1 MRRRLL
7 VVVLAVGMVAM
18 LAPTGAVSVA
28 SLDRSIAFDVA
39 TNEDAHVSVWDP
51 GGASPE
57 PPRYAG
63 ENPVVGGQ
71 DVIHLLVV
79 RNGFT
84 SGPVDVR
91 VAHRAGS
98 RVAVDGGTTDVAH
111 GDVVPVR
118 AAVDCRGRTGR
129 TSVPVVVHVSAVHGD
144 VETNIRIDV
153 GVVCGTTQVR
163 ADGERDA
170 ETASTTSDGNGSAT
184 DTADSATDATGLTAP
199 TVAVSRPET
208 TPWRGIDRGT
218 EPSIDTPNTAI
229 TVVQRVP

>member
-1 MRRRLL
+1 
-7 VVVLAVGMVAM
+7 M

-39 TNEDAHVSVWDP
+39 TNEDAHVAVWDP

-57 PPRYAG
+57 PPKYAG

-71 DVIHLLVV
+71 DVVHLLVV

-98 RVAVDGGTTDVAH
+98 RVAVDGVTTDVAH
-111 GDVVPVR
+111 GDVVPVQ

-129 TSVPVVVHVSAVHGD
+129 VSVPVVVRVSAVHGD
-144 VETNIRIDV
+144 VETNIRMDV
-153 GVVCGTTQVR
+153 GVICGNAQPHT
-163 ADGERDA
+163 DGEVD
-170 ETASTTSDGNGSAT
+170 T
-184 DTADSATDATGLTAP
+184 DTASPTGATDSTTGATDSTTGATDSTTLTPA
-199 TVAVSRPET
+199 ASLRDA
-208 TPWRGIDRGT
+208 TPRRHPGIDGD
-218 EPSIDTPNTAI
+218 PSTTHPNTAI
-229 TVVQRVP
+229 TPVQREP